1 MKVSIYLTQF
11 SENSKKFHVD
21 RCPSYGRSSKWS
33 FQGRNTNRPFT
44 AWRVDDMGLMSIGIC
59 RGPLELPKDTFWE
72 VLQLTVFLVNREHM
86 TCLSWAAAHLV
97 YELGRSKL
105 IWVVSL
111 RIVYEYVMSK
121 WKNFYR
127 GGNGAHF
134 RGFLGFGAIASRD
147 LKIFSWDLGYPW
159 V

>member
-1 MKVSIYLTQF
+1 MKVSIYLTRL

-21 RCPSYGRSSKWS
+21 RCPSYGRSSKWP
-33 FQGRNTNRPFT
+33 FWGRNTDRPFT
-44 AWRVDDMGLMSIGIC
+44 AWRVDDMGPMSIGIC
-59 RGPLELPKDTFWE
+59 RGPLATKGHLSRSFVFNGFPRKSRTYDLSSMGCCMPR
-72 VLQLTVFLVNREHM
+72 VLV
-86 TCLSWAAAHLV
+86 
-97 YELGRSKL
+97 GRLKL

-111 RIVYEYVMSK
+111 RIVYGFVMSK
-121 WKNFYR
+121 WKQFYW

-134 RGFLGFGAIASRD
+134 HGFLGFGAVASRD